1 MTTITKSKADTV
13 KVQIDVSEDVGRK
26 IQHLPRNFE
35 NFLSPAL
42 DNAVRQY
49 NAVQDF
55 IKEKITLT
63 DLANVFK
70 LDHIDTIV
78 WLKENGFNP
87 PSIQGYSENG
97 FTPELE
103 NRIDIAAEEASRGI
117 GLSPAFHNVEDLI
130 EHLNKEVDKEK

>member
-1 MTTITKSKADTV
+1 M

-26 IQHLPRNFE
+26 IQHLPASFE
-35 NFLSPAL
+35 NFLNTAL

-55 IKEKITLT
+55 LEEKITLT
-63 DLANVFK
+63 ELANIFK

-103 NRIDIAAEEASRGI
+103 NRIDIASKEASMGV
-117 GLSPAFHNVEDLI
+117 GLSPAFDNTEDLL
-130 EHLNKEVDKEK
+130 EYLHKESDKENSNEN